1 MAKILIIEDEMP
13 LCQIYGA
20 ALCHADPGHELLLTS
35 TGEEGVEAALRERP
49 DLIILDL
56 SLPVMPGA
64 TVARILSEAG
74 ILPDVP
80 LIIASGLGEPAAEI
94 AESVNAVAFLSK
106 PFELDSM
113 VRAVESALANAGQHL
128 LVEA

>member
-20 ALCHADPGHELLLTS
+20 ALGHANPNHELFLTS
-35 TGEEGVEAALRERP
+35 TGEEGVGAALRQRP
-49 DLIILDL
+49 DVIILDL
-56 SLPVMPGA
+56 SLPVMSGT
-64 TVARILSEAG
+64 TVIRILSEAG

-94 AESVNAVAFLSK
+94 AQAANAVAFLAK
-106 PFELDSM
+106 PFELASM
-113 VRAVESALANAGQHL
+113 VRAVDSALADANQHM